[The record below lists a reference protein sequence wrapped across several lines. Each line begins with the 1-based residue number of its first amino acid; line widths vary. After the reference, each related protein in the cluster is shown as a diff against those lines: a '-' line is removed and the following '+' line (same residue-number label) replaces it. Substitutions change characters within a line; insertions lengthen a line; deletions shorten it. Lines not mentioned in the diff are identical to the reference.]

1 MFAIGFTLFVAV
13 LAATLWALRS
23 FLFGGPA
30 AQNSVP
36 HDPTTFE
43 LAAMAAITVA
53 TYTWMKRL
61 QWLRERAAPT
71 PQDVLERLTETPL
84 PTRYAETLAEIRA
97 EEQRAEEAEHV
108 A

>member
-1 MFAIGFTLFVAV
+1 MFAMLFTLFVAI
-13 LAATLWALRS
+13 LAASLWALRS
-23 FLFGGPA
+23 FLLGGPA

-61 QWLRERAAPT
+61 QWIRERSAPT
-71 PQDVLERLTETPL
+71 PQDLLERLTETPV
-84 PTRYAETLAEIRA
+84 PVRYAETLAEIRA
-97 EEQRAEEAEHV
+97 EERVEETEHV